1 MALTEQ
7 QRDQQMK
14 QAEELLFKD
23 AHHLGFAKGLYFGY
37 FNQDLIFPYPEM
49 SAEEQ
54 KRCDET
60 VAAVQAFAD
69 KHIDAFKIDRDC
81 EIAPDV
87 IKGLGDLGVL
97 GMTVPE
103 VYGGKGFSQYAYCK
117 MLEVIGAADAGVGI
131 FVNAHHSIGLR
142 AFLLEGT
149 EEQKARYLP
158 TLARGEKIAA
168 FGLTEPE
175 AGSDAGNVQTTATL
189 SEDGEHYIING
200 HKRYITNAAI
210 ADVMTLMARTQV
222 PGKDKSEI
230 SSFYIEPKTTTGIE
244 WIHRNQPKC
253 GVRGTWQAEFKLKD
267 VKVPKANM
275 LGKPGRGLKLALSV
289 LNFGRT
295 TFGATCTGAAKVC
308 LRAAAR
314 HANTRRQFDQT
325 LGEFEMVKKKLAHMA
340 ADIFAMES
348 TTYHCASLVDRGFGD
363 YMLET
368 AILKVFASDCL
379 WRIVNDCIQIY
390 GGKAYFSDE
399 PYERMM
405 RDARINLIGEGAND
419 VMRAFIAMY
428 GMGNVGKSFEAAV
441 SNIFSGTFVRFVGNR
456 ISARLKAPEIQIKNG
471 VLQDEAAML
480 GRRVKDFGLAVEGML
495 RKHQK
500 LILERQYVQERLAD
514 AAIELY
520 TSACVLSRLDSLL
533 SKPMTPAIG
542 RDINV
547 GRFYIKAA
555 SRRIKQRLA
564 ELWDNDDADTTAT
577 ADLLLA
583 EYKPSRTNGTHG

>member
-23 AHHLGFAKGLYFGY
+23 SHQLGFAKGLYFGY
-37 FNQDLIFPYPEM
+37 FNQDLIFPYPELPE
-49 SAEEQ
+49 AEQ
-54 KRCDET
+54 RQCDET

-69 KHIDAFKIDRDC
+69 QHIDAARIDRECDISP
-81 EIAPDV
+81 EV
-87 IKGLGDLGVL
+87 VRGLGDLGVL
-97 GMTVPE
+97 GMTVPT
-103 VYGGKGFSQYAYCK
+103 VYGGRGFSQYAYCK
-117 MLEVIGAADAGVGI
+117 ILEVIGAADASVAI

-142 AFLLEGT
+142 ALLLEGT
-149 EEQKARYLP
+149 EEQKAAYLP
-158 TLARGEKIAA
+158 TLSKGEKIGA
-168 FGLTEPE
+168 FALTEPE

-189 SEDGEHYIING
+189 SEDGEHYLING
-200 HKRYITNAAI
+200 HKRYITNAAF
-210 ADVMTLMARTQV
+210 ADMLTLMARTSI
-222 PGKDKSEI
+222 PGKDKTEI
-230 SSFYIEPKTTTGIE
+230 SSFILEPKTMPGIE
-244 WIHRNQPKC
+244 WVHRNQPKC

-267 VKVPKANM
+267 VKVPKKNM

-308 LRAAAR
+308 LKAAAR
-314 HANTRRQFDQT
+314 HANTRRQFTQT

-368 AILKVFASDCL
+368 AILKVFASECL
-379 WRIVNDCIQIY
+379 WKIVNDCIQIY

-428 GMGNVGKSFEAAV
+428 GMGNVGKTFEAAV

-456 ISARLKAPEIQIKNG
+456 ISARLKAPEIHVKNG
-471 VLQDEAAML
+471 SLQDEAAML
-480 GRRVKDFGLAVEGML
+480 GRRIKDFGLAVEGML

-500 LILERQYVQERLAD
+500 HILERQYVQERLAD

-520 TSACVLSRLDSLL
+520 ASACVLSRLDSLL
-533 SKPMTPAIG
+533 SKPVTPALG

-547 GRFYIKAA
+547 GRFYLKAA

-564 ELWDNDDADTTAT
+564 ELWDNDDLDTTAT
-577 ADLLLA
+577 ADLVLN
-583 EYKPSRTNGTHG
+583 EHR